1 MNVKMEHADAI
12 KGISESLV
20 KMEKDLQYG
29 RDECLKIIGLTVKG
43 TVQGNLPRSNKI
55 KKKRVPHMQ
64 DDVEYVIKTSRKG
77 ERYVSVRGG
86 KKTGKLWHLVND
98 GHVAEDGT
106 VVSGKHF
113 IEAAMTQADRE
124 IENIIDSFL
133 EGALDGQS

>member
-1 MNVKMEHADAI
+1 MKVKMEHSDAI
-12 KGISESLV
+12 KGISESLDR
-20 KMEKDLQYG
+20 MESNLHYG

-43 TVQGNLPRSNKI
+43 NVQGNLPRSNKV

-64 DDVEYVIKTSRKG
+64 DDVEYAIKTSSRG
-77 ERYVSVRGG
+77 ERYVSIRGG

-113 IEAAMTQADRE
+113 IEAAMTQSDKE

-133 EGALDGQS
+133 KGVLDG